1 MNKLNIVCIFGDIKE
16 KVYFYM
22 FKSIV
27 IFIMNKLEFV

>member
-16 KVYFYM
+16 KVYFYV
-22 FKSIV
+22 FKCIV